1 MDVILQAADALAASS
16 STKQQANAPS
26 LLKIQRRLDELNSK
40 LELIL
45 SLMKGQKTLMMKIQ
59 KDKIL
64 ETKTRSVIK
73 LASKDISNVS
83 SSSRVLKRTSKT
95 SSSAALSS
103 PSPFPSPSSLSSPS
117 TSSSVLKFQSLKTK
131 EYYDKYPEIKK
142 KFWGVGPGRRSSST
156 LKKMDQL
163 IAQLK

>member
-103 PSPFPSPSSLSSPS
+103 PSPSPSSLSSPF
-117 TSSSVLKFQSLKTK
+117 TSSSVLKCQSLKTK

>member
-95 SSSAALSS
+95 SSPAALSS
-103 PSPFPSPSSLSSPS
+103 PSPSPSSLSSPS
-117 TSSSVLKFQSLKTK
+117 TSSSFLKFQSLKTK

>member
-1 MDVILQAADALAASS
+1 LQAADALAASS

>member
-1 MDVILQAADALAASS
+1 VILQAADALAASS